1 MPSKILP
8 QRLLIPIEVFH
19 RTDRGL
25 LDVHEEIYMIRFDLR
40 FELRFDA
47 GNVGLGSIN
56 LRIEIVHPCIEIV
69 QSVSTSHAAIPNN
82 DAVASAMVR
91 TRFWLWR
98 IILIPNTQEWAETR
112 IKSLRTGHL
121 WRVSLKHRAR
131 YSTGPDDSNCTAN
144 QLAGVPTQECFDW
157 RHSISSDHW
166 RDREQVLVF
175 ILTSREISKSV
186 FSTLAS

>member
-82 DAVASAMVR
+82 DAVASAMVQ
-91 TRFWLWR
+91 TRFWL
-98 IILIPNTQEWAETR
+98 
-112 IKSLRTGHL
+112 
-121 WRVSLKHRAR
+121 
-131 YSTGPDDSNCTAN
+131 
-144 QLAGVPTQECFDW
+144 
-157 RHSISSDHW
+157 
-166 RDREQVLVF
+166 
-175 ILTSREISKSV
+175 
-186 FSTLAS
+186 